1 MNMKMI
7 KKLVIFFCYVV
18 FTNQIIEGMLTPT
31 EETLTVGANAKELLG
46 MTELHRVVILENENR
61 FFELLNNKS
70 ININAQDDFGRT
82 PLHYAYAL
90 LNKYF
95 IRELVNAGARLD
107 IVDGGKVR
115 PFGSKDYNDVL
126 VQLSVPYLCDLQR
139 QRNQTI
145 LQSLLHE
152 IGANKS

>member
-1 MNMKMI
+1 MKMI
-7 KKLVIFFCYVV
+7 KKVGCIFCYIIL
-18 FTNQIIEGMLTPT
+18 TNQIIDAMLTPRD
-31 EETLTVGANAKELLG
+31 ETLSVDVNTRDLQG
-46 MTELHRVVILENENR
+46 MTELHRAVILENESC

-90 LNKYF
+90 LNRCF
-95 IRELVNAGARLD
+95 IIELVKAKAQLEL
-107 IVDGGKVR
+107 VDCYGIR

-126 VQLSVPYLCDLQR
+126 VQLSLPCLCDLQR
-139 QRNQTI
+139 KRNQKK
-145 LQSLLHE
+145 LQSLLYE